1 MAKNDRWRSF
11 FQKLLGFRRFLVFS
25 AAGQILTLKRN
36 PLFRE
41 FNHLLTLLPP
51 DAHVLDIGANI
62 GITTVP
68 LARTCKLGQVIS
80 YEPVPPNFRALTH
93 VVRLFGVRNARLIN
107 KALGATMGVVEM
119 VMPVVNNAQRHGL
132 SRVLTGTE
140 IHPYEGRTYRV
151 PLVRLDDELAT
162 LPRPITA
169 IKMDVEEF
177 EFQVLEGSRELIT
190 QDRPIILT
198 ELFPNDVRRQCFEFI
213 QAYGYSIN
221 ILTPEG
227 KLIPF
232 NPDIHKAINFFF
244 LPPPR
249 V

>member
-1 MAKNDRWRSF
+1 LA
-11 FQKLLGFRRFLVFS
+11 
-25 AAGQILTLKRN
+25 QI
-36 PLFRE
+36 F
-41 FNHLLTLLPP
+41 P
-51 DAHVLDIGANI
+51 DANVLDIGANI

-68 LARTCKLGQVIS
+68 LARTCHLGQVVS

-93 VVRLFGVRNARLIN
+93 VVRLFGIRNARLIN
-107 KALGATMGVVEM
+107 KALGADTGSVEM

-140 IHPYEGRTYRV
+140 ITPYQGRTYRV
-151 PLVRLDDELAT
+151 PVVRLDDELPT

-177 EFQVLEGSRELIT
+177 EFQVLEGSRELIA
-190 QDRPIILT
+190 QDHPIILT
-198 ELFPNDVRRQCFEFI
+198 ELFPNEVRRQCFEFI

-221 ILTPEG
+221 VLTPEG
-227 KLIPF
+227 KLTPF
-232 NPDIHKAINFFF
+232 DAEQHKAINFFF

-249 V
+249 A